1 MGIFKTE
8 EKPLGLRDSVGEGTP
23 EHVQYWEDLKPEEKD
38 TSDHPFHKFTKI
50 DQKWSTPF
58 LEMNSQFPEKM
69 RKDLCKVLIAKELN
83 MDDIKKKE
91 PEFHSM
97 AKAKGFYAT
106 THYNLFDEK
115 DMDEFPNEKQ
125 SILEFEQ
132 IACQQI
138 RYYIRYGWGIRQ
150 ANDMIIEGRCFG
162 NVQQDSSVGGTRTY
176 PHYHQDINGV
186 LVHYLQMGDD
196 DIDLADQIK
205 IGQEQSARNG
215 THQVLFQDPRPA
227 ISYPYWE
234 KVYSVC
240 PQVGLTIIHPNYV
253 WHETNPWLGTGTRIC
268 IVVNFRIIS
277 HGYNELL
284 KTFRG

>member
-1 MGIFKTE
+1 MGILKE
-8 EKPLGLRDSVGEGTP
+8 EDVP
-23 EHVQYWEDLKPEEKD
+23 EHVKYWDDLKPEPED
-38 TSDHPFHKFTKI
+38 TSDHPFHKFATI

-58 LEMNSQFPEKM
+58 MEMRTQFPEKV
-69 RKDLCKVLIAKELN
+69 RQDLCRVLESKELN
-83 MDDIKKKE
+83 MDDIAKKE
-91 PEFHSM
+91 PDFADM

-132 IACQQI
+132 VACQQI

-234 KVYSVC
+234 KVYAIC
-240 PQVGLTIIHPNYV
+240 PTVGLTLIHPNYL
-253 WHETNPWLGTGTRIC
+253 WHETNPWLGKGTRIC